1 MEFILDN
8 ENVCRSKLN
17 VERIGI
23 AERKEKNKYAREY
36 EKKRKAAEMLARIF
50 FFSCAAFTVF
60 AVVAV
65 TFYMVCMGVPA
76 VRKVG
81 LREIFF
87 GTRWKPAAAEPE
99 FGIFYIILTSLLG
112 TVLAAAVG
120 VPLGIFTAV
129 YLAELANRKSANL
142 VRAAVEVLAG
152 IPSVIYGLLG
162 IYILNPVIYRLERKL
177 FAGSE
182 NHSFTGG
189 ANLISAVIVLAIMM
203 LPTVIHISETSI
215 RAVRP
220 GIREASLALGA
231 NRVQTIF
238 HSVLPAARPGIL
250 TAVILGVGRAAGE
263 AMAITLVSGGSVNAP
278 FPFHSVRFL
287 TTAIVSEMGYAQ
299 GLHRQMLFTIG
310 LILFGFILLVNGT
323 ANWILGKG
331 AKSHGTDETG

>member
-1 MEFILDN
+1 MNF
-8 ENVCRSKLN
+8 
-17 VERIGI
+17 
-23 AERKEKNKYAREY
+23 EKR
-36 EKKRKAAEMLARIF
+36 RKAAEAAARIF
-50 FFSCAAFTVF
+50 FFICAALTVL
-60 AVVAV
+60 AVAAV
-65 TFYMVCMGVPA
+65 IFYMICMGLPA
-76 VRKVG
+76 LRQLG
-81 LREIFF
+81 LKEVFF
-87 GTRWKPAAAEPE
+87 GTRWRPTAAEPE

-129 YLAELANRKSANL
+129 YLAELAGRRRAKL
-142 VRAAVEVLAG
+142 VRAAVEALAG

-177 FAGSE
+177 FADSE
-182 NHSFTGG
+182 SHTFTGG

-231 NRVQTIF
+231 DKVQTIF
-238 HSVLPAARPGIL
+238 RSVLPAAGPGIL

-278 FPFHSVRFL
+278 FPFQSVRFL
-287 TTAIVSEMGYAQ
+287 TTAIVGEMGYAQ

-310 LILFGFILLVNGT
+310 LILLGFILLVNGT
-323 ANWILGKG
+323 ASWILGKG
-331 AKSHGTDETG
+331 AKVYGTDKTG

>member
-1 MEFILDN
+1 MDF
-8 ENVCRSKLN
+8 
-17 VERIGI
+17 
-23 AERKEKNKYAREY
+23 EKR
-36 EKKRKAAEMLARIF
+36 RKAAEALAQIF
-50 FFSCAAFTVF
+50 FFICAVFTVLTVA
-60 AVVAV
+60 AVI
-65 TFYMVCMGVPA
+65 FYMICMGLPA
-76 VRKVG
+76 LRQLG
-81 LREIFF
+81 LKEVFF
-87 GTRWKPAAAEPE
+87 GTRWKPTAAEPE
-99 FGIFYIILTSLLG
+99 FGIFYIILTSLAG

-129 YLAELANRKSANL
+129 YLAELAGRRKAKL

-162 IYILNPVIYRLERKL
+162 IYILNPVLYRLERKL

-182 NHSFTGG
+182 SHTFTGG

-231 NRVQTIF
+231 DKMQTILR
-238 HSVLPAARPGIL
+238 SVLPAARPGIL

-278 FPFHSVRFL
+278 FPFQSVRFL

-310 LILFGFILLVNGT
+310 LILLGFILLVNGT
-323 ANWILGKG
+323 ANWIMGKG
-331 AKSHGTDETG
+331 AKACEADKTG